1 MDKIMGS
8 FQGDSPS
15 LQLIGK
21 WGYYLYSKKALASM
35 YLHLILA
42 ALLPIYAGSHASL
55 RCPPSAAPPTE
66 DENGEEIE
74 VAPPVEGLQ
83 PSDAIVFPV
92 LAGTVLA
99 GLYYIIKWLE
109 DPAVSSLDSI
119 LSIHVIALIFL
130 PQSSILSYEWQLTPY
145 SCSIKF

>member
-1 MDKIMGS
+1 MFSSCKDLVKNHIDILFAGKLSMDQFLSS

-15 LQLIGK
+15 LQFLGR
-21 WGYYLYSKKALASM
+21 WGYYLYSKKGLASM

-42 ALLPIYAGSHASL
+42 ALMPIYAGSHASL
-55 RCPPSAAPPTE
+55 RCPPSATPPTE

-109 DPAVSSLDSI
+109 DAAVSIENIYNLNTCDD
-119 LSIHVIALIFL
+119 F
-130 PQSSILSYEWQLTPY
+130 
-145 SCSIKF
+145 

>member
-1 MDKIMGS
+1 
-8 FQGDSPS
+8 
-15 LQLIGK
+15 
-21 WGYYLYSKKALASM
+21 M

-42 ALLPIYAGSHASL
+42 ALFPIYAGSHASL
-55 RCPPSAAPPTE
+55 RCPPSAAAPTQ
-66 DENGEEIE
+66 DDDGEEIE

-109 DPAVSSLDSI
+109 DPAVSFYVFCILHSQDSLDQE
-119 LSIHVIALIFL
+119 LSHIF
-130 PQSSILSYEWQLTPY
+130 ITDSYSY
-145 SCSIKF
+145 

>member
-1 MDKIMGS
+1 
-8 FQGDSPS
+8 
-15 LQLIGK
+15 
-21 WGYYLYSKKALASM
+21 M

-42 ALLPIYAGSHASL
+42 ALMPIYAGSHASL
-55 RCPPSAAPPTE
+55 RCPPSATPPTE

-109 DPAVSSLDSI
+109 DAAVSIENIYNLNTCDD
-119 LSIHVIALIFL
+119 F
-130 PQSSILSYEWQLTPY
+130 
-145 SCSIKF
+145 